1 MTYTI
6 KEKLL
11 AIVLLE
17 TAKRAGLTKD
27 EEKRAITLASEYA
40 DTGADYSVLA
50 VLEYPDTQRADK

>member
-1 MTYTI
+1 MYTP

-40 DTGADYSVLA
+40 DTGVDYSVLA
-50 VLEYPDTQRADK
+50 VLEYPDTMKANQ